1 MKISR
6 LISLILLLWP
16 AVITLSAMDA
26 DTVVYTTDRLEAM
39 GRALGLK
46 SVKSPAIDTIAYN
59 KLPVVVSIDA
69 NGRVS
74 HVGYKLFSRSQRGVI
89 ATPAFDFVERYTLEA
104 ALPMERMR
112 TLNKQLLEDDV
123 NLTGC
128 TLQTLPR
135 LSSDTTLTVSVNNI
149 NGRRYRVNW
158 LKGAKPS
165 HSIEFPLSYDLLS
178 GCDIDENERRLPL
191 EIKAFTPTLDPNIP
205 PELNLDETLGFYLT
219 PGGSYFLDNLTST
232 RYFEEYEG
240 EMEPLYDLDF
250 PAHTVAN
257 LMTGTD
263 IDNDFDIKVK
273 FRKYDYKID
282 NFTVPVSQLVGY
294 FLSQGCQPYFGVIK
308 MDGGEIV
315 GESLFV
321 NHQMGY
327 CHAMKITMRERDLI
341 DRGGEI
347 NARLVSYIPV
357 SKITNIFD
365 EFK

>member
-1 MKISR
+1 MKINR
-6 LISLILLLWP
+6 LILIVSFLWP
-16 AVITLSAMDA
+16 AVYQLSAMDA
-26 DTVVYTTDRLEAM
+26 DTLVYTSDRLEAM
-39 GRALGLK
+39 GRLLGLD
-46 SVKSPAIDTIAYN
+46 SAVSENIDTLVYN
-59 KLPVVVSIDA
+59 RLPVAVSIDSV
-69 NGRVS
+69 GRVN
-74 HVGYKLFSRSQRGVI
+74 HLGYKLFSRSQRGSL
-89 ATPAFDFVERYTLEA
+89 TSPAFDFVERYTLEA
-104 ALPMERMR
+104 ALPMERMK
-112 TLNKQLLEDDV
+112 TLEKQLLEDDV

-135 LSSDTTLTVSVNNI
+135 MSVDSTLNVSVSNI
-149 NGRRYRVNW
+149 NGRRYRISW
-158 LKGAKPS
+158 LKGTRPS

-178 GCDIDENERRLPL
+178 GCDIDENERRLPT
-191 EIKAFTPTLDPNIP
+191 EIKAFNPRLDTSLP
-205 PELNLDETLGFYLT
+205 PELTLDENLGFYVT
-219 PGGSYFLDNLTST
+219 PHGSYFLDGLTSA

-263 IDNDFDIKVK
+263 LDNQFDINVK

-294 FLSQGCQPYFGVIK
+294 FISCGCQPYFGIIK
-308 MDGGEIV
+308 LENGEIV

-321 NHQMGY
+321 NPSQGY
-327 CHAMKITMRERDLI
+327 CHAMKITMRESDLI
-341 DRGGEI
+341 NRNGKID
-347 NARLVSYIPV
+347 ARLVSYIPV